1 MTTTYSHAQGSPGRL
16 SVHLRAL
23 RVHQWAKNI
32 LLFVPVVTAHRLTD
46 VALDFRAVL
55 GFVSFCLCTS
65 GVYLINDLVDLDV
78 DRAHPKKRHRPLA
91 SGAMS
96 KTYATG
102 AAIVLLAAA
111 FAIAL
116 AFSVD
121 FAIALGIYFAL
132 TSAYS
137 FWLKRVAI
145 VDVLCLAGLYALRV
159 LAGGQSTGLPV
170 SMWLLALSM
179 FAFLSL
185 ALVKRVSELRLT
197 SQSTE
202 RSLHGRGYQ
211 VSDQTMLSEAG
222 IAAGYAAVLV
232 FALYIQLSEE
242 VQILYSHP
250 SVLWFVCPLILY
262 WITRMWLLT
271 HRGEIHE
278 DPVLFAIGDRA
289 SYIVGALAMLTM
301 FLAR

>member
-1 MTTTYSHAQGSPGRL
+1 
-16 SVHLRAL
+16 
-23 RVHQWAKNI
+23 
-32 LLFVPVVTAHRLTD
+32 
-46 VALDFRAVL
+46 
-55 GFVSFCLCTS
+55 
-65 GVYLINDLVDLDV
+65 
-78 DRAHPKKRHRPLA
+78 
-91 SGAMS
+91 
-96 KTYATG
+96 
-102 AAIVLLAAA
+102 
-111 FAIAL
+111 
-116 AFSVD
+116 
-121 FAIALGIYFAL
+121 
-132 TSAYS
+132 
-137 FWLKRVAI
+137 
-145 VDVLCLAGLYALRV
+145 
-159 LAGGQSTGLPV
+159 
-170 SMWLLALSM
+170 MWLLALSM